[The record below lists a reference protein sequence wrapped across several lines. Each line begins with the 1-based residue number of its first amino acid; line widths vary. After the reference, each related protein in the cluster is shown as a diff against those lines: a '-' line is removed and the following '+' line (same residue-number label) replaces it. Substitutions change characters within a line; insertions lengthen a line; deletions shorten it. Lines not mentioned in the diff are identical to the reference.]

1 MLLLSL
7 HSNTY
12 LFYIKARKYNAL
24 IRMQCLQSVRELL
37 KNVKRLDNALNIQP
51 QHQTTKD
58 FFVNFKPIKAVYLEQ
73 MLFYSQQFG
82 MAVALRFP
90 KM

>member
-1 MLLLSL
+1 MLLSSL
-7 HSNTY
+7 HSNTD

-24 IRMQCLQSVRELL
+24 IRVQCLQSVKELL

-58 FFVNFKPIKAVYLEQ
+58 FLCE
-73 MLFYSQQFG
+73 L
-82 MAVALRFP
+82 
-90 KM
+90 